1 MEYGFQLGPGQE
13 TFHVEYGFHV
23 GPEEGILSLWSMVS
37 R

>member
-1 MEYGFQLGPGQE
+1 MEYGFQVGPEEE
-13 TFHVEYGFHV
+13 TFHVEYGFQV